1 LTRPLAA
8 PAWAVYRKEL
18 VDALR
23 DRRTLATVLLSSVFL
38 GPLLLV
44 ALSGLYATLEAG
56 AERREVMVAGIE
68 HAPTLRNYIERQG
81 VSILG
86 AAEDHEQQLRESR
99 LRDAVVVVPAGFE
112 RDLARGEA
120 PVLEVVTDSANRQA
134 EASVVRLQRLLYGFA
149 RERAGLALA
158 LRGVSGALLEPVQ
171 IVERD
176 LAGARARA
184 MRFTGMLPFFVILA
198 VLYGALTAALDT
210 TAGERER
217 GSLEP
222 LLTNPAT
229 PAAIV
234 LGKWGAVASVAA
246 LISLLSSLSF
256 VPAQWMLRSEA
267 LQAMFRYGGPELL
280 AFGLA
285 LLPLA
290 AAVSAA
296 LMAVAIRCRSVKE
309 AQASAA
315 LLVLALS
322 LVPLLSQ
329 LGSGASEPW
338 HLWVPGLAQNH
349 IMARAL
355 QGEPLSVW
363 QWVVPPA
370 VCAVLTLL
378 CLGFVARRLREA
390 AVRP

>member
-1 LTRPLAA
+1 MTRAA
-8 PAWAVYRKEL
+8 SGRAWAVYRKEL
-18 VDALR
+18 IDALR

-44 ALSGLYATLEAG
+44 ALSGLYATLEEG
-56 AERREVMVAGIE
+56 AERREVVVSGIE
-68 HAPTLRNYIERQG
+68 HAPALRNYIERQG
-81 VSILG
+81 VVIL
-86 AAEDHEQQLRESR
+86 AAAPDHEQQLRESR
-99 LRDAVVVVPAGFE
+99 LRDAVVVVPPGFE
-112 RDLARGEA
+112 RELALGEA
-120 PVLEVVTDSANRQA
+120 PVLEVVTDSANRHA
-134 EASVVRLQRLLYGFA
+134 DASVARVQRLLYGFA

-158 LRGVSGALLEPVQ
+158 LRGVAGALLEPVQ
-171 IVERD
+171 VVERD
-176 LAGARARA
+176 LAGARSRA

-229 PAAIV
+229 PMAIV
-234 LGKWGAVASVAA
+234 LGKWGAVATVAA

-256 VPAQWMLRSEA
+256 VPAQWLLRSDA
-267 LQAMFRYGGPELL
+267 LQAMFQYGTRELV

-315 LLVLALS
+315 VVVLVLS

-329 LGSGASEPW
+329 LGSGAAEPW
-338 HLWVPGLAQNH
+338 HLWMPGLAQNQ

-355 QGEPLSVW
+355 QGEPLSVR
-363 QWVVPPA
+363 QWLVPPA
-370 VCAVLTLL
+370 VCALLTVL
-378 CLGFVARRLREA
+378 CLRFVARHLREA

>member
-1 LTRPLAA
+1 LTRPLAG

-81 VSILG
+81 VSILP

-99 LRDAVVVVPAGFE
+99 LRDAVVVVPDGFE

-120 PVLEVVTDSANRQA
+120 PLLEVVTDSANRQA

-267 LQAMFRYGGPELL
+267 L
-280 AFGLA
+280 
-285 LLPLA
+285 
-290 AAVSAA
+290 
-296 LMAVAIRCRSVKE
+296 
-309 AQASAA
+309 
-315 LLVLALS
+315 
-322 LVPLLSQ
+322 
-329 LGSGASEPW
+329 
-338 HLWVPGLAQNH
+338 
-349 IMARAL
+349 
-355 QGEPLSVW
+355 
-363 QWVVPPA
+363 
-370 VCAVLTLL
+370 
-378 CLGFVARRLREA
+378 
-390 AVRP
+390 

>member
-1 LTRPLAA
+1 VTRAA
-8 PAWAVYRKEL
+8 SGRAWAVYRKEL
-18 VDALR
+18 IDALR

-44 ALSGLYATLEAG
+44 ALSGLYATLEEG
-56 AERREVMVAGIE
+56 AERREVVVAGIE

-81 VSILG
+81 VAIL
-86 AAEDHEQQLRESR
+86 AAAPDHEQQLRESR
-99 LRDAVVVVPAGFE
+99 LREAVVVVPPGFE
-112 RDLARGEA
+112 RELALGEA
-120 PVLEVVTDSANRQA
+120 PVLEVVTDSD
-134 EASVVRLQRLLYGFA
+134 ASVARVQRLLYGFA

-158 LRGVSGALLEPVQ
+158 LRGVAGALLEPVQ
-171 IVERD
+171 VAERD
-176 LAGARARA
+176 LAGARTRA

-229 PAAIV
+229 PMAIV
-234 LGKWGAVASVAA
+234 LGKWGAVATVAA

-256 VPAQWMLRSEA
+256 VPAQWLLRSDA
-267 LQAMFRYGGPELL
+267 LQAMFQYGTRELV

-315 LLVLALS
+315 VVVLVLS

-329 LGSGASEPW
+329 LGSGAAEPW
-338 HLWVPGLAQNH
+338 HLWMPGLAQNE

-355 QGEPLSVW
+355 QGESLSVR
-363 QWVVPPA
+363 QWLIPPA
-370 VCAVLTLL
+370 VCAALTVL
-378 CLGFVARRLREA
+378 CLRFVARHLREA

>member
-1 LTRPLAA
+1 
-8 PAWAVYRKEL
+8 
-18 VDALR
+18 
-23 DRRTLATVLLSSVFL
+23 
-38 GPLLLV
+38 
-44 ALSGLYATLEAG
+44 
-56 AERREVMVAGIE
+56 
-68 HAPTLRNYIERQG
+68 
-81 VSILG
+81 
-86 AAEDHEQQLRESR
+86 
-99 LRDAVVVVPAGFE
+99 
-112 RDLARGEA
+112 
-120 PVLEVVTDSANRQA
+120 
-134 EASVVRLQRLLYGFA
+134 
-149 RERAGLALA
+149 
-158 LRGVSGALLEPVQ
+158 
-171 IVERD
+171 
-176 LAGARARA
+176 
-184 MRFTGMLPFFVILA
+184 
-198 VLYGALTAALDT
+198 
-210 TAGERER
+210 
-217 GSLEP
+217 
-222 LLTNPAT
+222 
-229 PAAIV
+229 
-234 LGKWGAVASVAA
+234 
-246 LISLLSSLSF
+246 
-256 VPAQWMLRSEA
+256 
-267 LQAMFRYGGPELL
+267 MFRYGGPELL

-338 HLWVPGLAQNH
+338 HLWVPGLAQNQ